1 MLLDN
6 WVIVENNGTKDDYKT
21 HTHIISSP
29 LPKKGNEWLATAIC
43 IYHDDAQQVK
53 FGSIKEVQSAEL
65 WTYTQKSDLGFNR
78 KYTVEELPDTS
89 DLQL

>member
-6 WVIVENNGTKDDYKT
+6 WVIVENNGTEDDYKT
-21 HTHIISSP
+21 HTHFIISSP
-29 LPKKGNEWLATAIC
+29 LPIRGCEWLATAIC
-43 IYHDDAQQVK
+43 IYHNAQQVK